1 MKSHWNRIESELTIP
16 DVPQLSKK
24 EAQIGQMDGMVRSVE
39 DEMRRIRGEVKQ
51 RQESEEQMRQV
62 LKEYEKTISELIS
75 DKEKSKS
82 RFEAEREA
90 LLSERDQSVTDL
102 RNVEAAFADVHR
114 KYERAKTVVEGFRQ
128 NEETLKKCLE
138 ESRLE
143 LMRQEEKYDRLRRHA
158 EDTLEKANAE
168 IESGNISASIH

>member
-1 MKSHWNRIESELTIP
+1 
-16 DVPQLSKK
+16 
-24 EAQIGQMDGMVRSVE
+24 MDGMVRSVE

-102 RNVEAAFADVHR
+102 RNVEDAFADVHR
-114 KYERAKTVVEGFRQ
+114 KYERAKTVVEGTSFAG
-128 NEETLKKCLE
+128 L
-138 ESRLE
+138 
-143 LMRQEEKYDRLRRHA
+143 
-158 EDTLEKANAE
+158 
-168 IESGNISASIH
+168 IHSFVREYRPQILFSTFLPPS